1 MNVITYLLAQA
12 PKPEPIDPGTI
23 GVPVVTSS
31 DSVLTNVLNVVYTW
45 AGIISVLI
53 IIIAGYFFVTAAGD
67 PTQVRRAR
75 NAIIGAC
82 VGLIVIIMA
91 FVITQYVIG
100 RF

>member
-1 MNVITYLLAQA
+1 MNMIAHLFAA
-12 PKPEPIDPGTI
+12 ADKIDAGTI
-23 GVPVVTSS
+23 GVPVVKNPDTVVSG
-31 DSVLTNVLNVVYTW
+31 VLTVVYTW